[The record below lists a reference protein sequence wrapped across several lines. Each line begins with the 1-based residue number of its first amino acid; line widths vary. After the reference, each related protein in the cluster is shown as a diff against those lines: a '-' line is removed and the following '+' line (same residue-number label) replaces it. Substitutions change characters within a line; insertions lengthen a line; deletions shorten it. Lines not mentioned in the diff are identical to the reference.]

1 MKFFF
6 ILFCHTPF
14 FIVVSVKLN
23 GSLIFDCVKNLVNVY
38 IAQCK
43 MVEFNYL
50 ESKRC
55 LGGGGGSPKQ
65 INLIKSALLW
75 FLFLKLSY

>member
-6 ILFCHTPF
+6 ISFCHAPF

-23 GSLIFDCVKNLVNVY
+23 GSLIFYCVKNLVNVY

-50 ESKRC
+50 ESKSVW
-55 LGGGGGSPKQ
+55 GGGAGGAAR
-65 INLIKSALLW
+65 N
-75 FLFLKLSY
+75 KLT

>member
-6 ILFCHTPF
+6 ISFCHTPF

-23 GSLIFDCVKNLVNVY
+23 GSLIFYCVKNLVNVY

-55 LGGGGGSPKQ
+55 LGGGGGAGGPPETS
-65 INLIKSALLW
+65 
-75 FLFLKLSY
+75 

>member
-1 MKFFF
+1 MNFFF

-50 ESKRC
+50 EKDV
-55 LGGGGGSPKQ
+55 LGGGGSPKQ
-65 INLIKSALLW
+65 VNLIKSALLW

>member
-6 ILFCHTPF
+6 ILFCHTPL
-14 FIVVSVKLN
+14 FIVLSVKLN

-50 ESKRC
+50 ESKKC
-55 LGGGGGSPKQ
+55 WGGGGSPKQ
-65 INLIKSALLW
+65 VNLIKSALLW

>member
-6 ILFCHTPF
+6 ISFCHTPF

-23 GSLIFDCVKNLVNVY
+23 ESLIFDCVKNLVNVY
-38 IAQCK
+38 IARCK

-55 LGGGGGSPKQ
+55 LGGGSPKQ
-65 INLIKSALLW
+65 VNLIKSALLW

>member
-38 IAQCK
+38 IAQRK

-55 LGGGGGSPKQ
+55 LGGGGGRPKQ
-65 INLIKSALLW
+65 VNLIKSAI
-75 FLFLKLSY
+75 FGFYF

>member
-1 MKFFF
+1 MCSQWL
-6 ILFCHTPF
+6 ILTCEVFLYFVLPYPF

-55 LGGGGGSPKQ
+55 LREGGGQPETS
-65 INLIKSALLW
+65 
-75 FLFLKLSY
+75 

>member
-6 ILFCHTPF
+6 ISFCHTPF

-23 GSLIFDCVKNLVNVY
+23 GSLIFYCVKNLVNVY

-55 LGGGGGSPKQ
+55 LGGGEQ
-65 INLIKSALLW
+65 VNLIKSALLW